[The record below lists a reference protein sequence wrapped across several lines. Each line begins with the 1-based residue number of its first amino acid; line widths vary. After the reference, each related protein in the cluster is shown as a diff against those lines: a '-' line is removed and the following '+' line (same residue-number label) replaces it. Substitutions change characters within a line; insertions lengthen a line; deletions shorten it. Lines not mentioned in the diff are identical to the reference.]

1 MIKLFFYLM
10 NNIYIKIP
18 RNTNKHNVPF
28 TFSKFLDLLSTPKAI
43 VVNIPA
49 TRPPM

>member
-10 NNIYIKIP
+10 NNRYIRIP
-18 RNTNKHNVPF
+18 KNTNKHNVPF

-43 VVNIPA
+43 VVKIPA